1 MNEFRWSDYIN
12 DTVVI
17 SLKERDDR
25 RELLDMRL
33 RRVDLGNGDTLK
45 DYARYFDAHDTT
57 VVRDIPKNVVDR
69 YYDFDFHYEV
79 DPRDTLEQYYNQ
91 GRVVES
97 TDVEMAISYSHYS
110 VWKHIVDNKVPAT
123 LIMEDD
129 VLFRFGLLGK
139 LRTSLME
146 DLPKD
151 YDLLYLSYDTT
162 NASDG
167 EKYKR
172 YLYKINFGLW
182 WMSAY
187 ILTYEGAKKLMEG
200 LPITGPVDVWINHQF
215 KNMSV
220 FSMDEP
226 IITQTYETPS
236 SNDWSFANNYYRS
249 VTNK

>member
-1 MNEFRWSDYIN
+1 MDEFKWSDYIN

-45 DYARYFDAHDTT
+45 DYVRYFDAHDTT
-57 VVRDIPKNVVDR
+57 VVKDIPKNVVNR
-69 YYDFDFHYEV
+69 FYDFDFHYEV

-139 LRTSLME
+139 LKASLME

-162 NASDG
+162 NASNG

-236 SNDWSFANNYYRS
+236 SNDWSFANNYYRN